1 MRRINNSITP
11 CFISGKLEL
20 YSITSTYLTE
30 LNYLKNFILTS
41 ESVLKLFFDILHGI
55 RVSDVTVIVAL
66 ELAIFLGYDGQLKQ
80 NSDMEKELFTST
92 IEQLMKTKMTKVE
105 NALMWLYVKSWNNYG
120 QHVLDQI
127 GLWNFGGE
135 DLEAALLG
143 LVYQG
148 KKRKTERSNALN
160 ELIME
165 RFGNSTNNFSEW
177 SQNIYTE
184 VHFMFHCYRET
195 VVIWYKQYFTV
206 YYFSSLKKSQKL

>member
-1 MRRINNSITP
+1 M
-11 CFISGKLEL
+11 
-20 YSITSTYLTE
+20 
-30 LNYLKNFILTS
+30 
-41 ESVLKLFFDILHGI
+41 KLFFDILHGI
-55 RVSDVTVIVAL
+55 RVSDVTIIVAL
-66 ELAIFLGYDGQLKQ
+66 ELAIFLGYDGQLKH

-165 RFGNSTNNFSEW
+165 RFGNSTTNFSEW

-184 VHFMFHCYRET
+184 VHFMFHIYRET
-195 VVIWYKQYFTV
+195 VVI
-206 YYFSSLKKSQKL
+206 